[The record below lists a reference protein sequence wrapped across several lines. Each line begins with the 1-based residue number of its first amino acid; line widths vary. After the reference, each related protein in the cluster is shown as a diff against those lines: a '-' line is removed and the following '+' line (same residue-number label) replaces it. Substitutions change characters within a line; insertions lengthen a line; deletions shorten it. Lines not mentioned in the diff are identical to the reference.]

1 MVATSLLGRLPLCS
15 KDNVKT
21 LLLRVVQDVGRRK
34 DDGRMSVALPFL
46 RAKEDYIPA
55 IHRSAGFTGAQR
67 ASPKVLCSSLSLANR
82 FRLPFRKAGTSW
94 GSS

>member
-1 MVATSLLGRLPLCS
+1 MVTTSLLGRLLLGS

-21 LLLRVVQDVGRRK
+21 LLLRIVQDIGWRK
-34 DDGRMSVALPFL
+34 DDSRMSVALLFL
-46 RAKEDYIPA
+46 RAKEDYVPA
-55 IHRSAGFTGAQR
+55 IHGSAGFIGAQS

-82 FRLPFRKAGTSW
+82 FRLPFGKAGTSW